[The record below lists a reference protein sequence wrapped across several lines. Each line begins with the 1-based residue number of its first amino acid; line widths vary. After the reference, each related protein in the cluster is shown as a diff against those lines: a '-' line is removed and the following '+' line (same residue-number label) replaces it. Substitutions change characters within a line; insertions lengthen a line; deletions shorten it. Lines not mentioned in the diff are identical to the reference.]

1 MIRIEGIPIV
11 AARLEA
17 SSKSAGVAETAR
29 PVRQPRLHLL
39 STLSKTARLAGR
51 GIMRGRQH
59 KEGA

>member
-17 SSKSAGVAETAR
+17 ASKSAEVSETAR
-29 PVRQPRLHLL
+29 PVRQPRMDP
-39 STLSKTARLAGR
+39 STLSKTARMAGR
-51 GIMRGRQH
+51 RRMRGQH

>member
-17 SSKSAGVAETAR
+17 ASKSAGVSETAR
-29 PVRQPRLHLL
+29 PVRQPRVHLL
-39 STLSKTARLAGR
+39 STLSSLAGR
-51 GIMRGRQH
+51 RRMRGRQH